1 VTPSTVAT
9 VEPSEPRVRPA
20 KPVPVTPAPAP
31 DWLLP
36 LSVLI
41 VGSFMTVLDTNITN
55 VAIPRMQVDLSAA
68 PDDIQWVVT
77 GYTLTLGIVV
87 PVSGWLGDRLGLS
100 RLYILSM
107 LGFALA
113 SALCG
118 LAWDLNSMIAFRVLQ
133 AVFGGILPVLS
144 LTLLYQV
151 VPSAQIG
158 AAMGLYGFGMVV
170 APSVG
175 PVLGGWLVQYVDWRL
190 IFYINVPIGIL
201 GALAAVAVLPRIKP
215 TSWPRFDLWGFVTI
229 AYGLFALLLALSEG
243 QKWGWDGY
251 RILGLLV
258 SGILS
263 LALYVVIELEVDNP
277 LIDLRI
283 FKVWAFTSSMVLLGI
298 TITGLFAMLYFLPL
312 YLQNVQ
318 GLQALS
324 AGVLLVPSACVLV
337 VLTPISGRLYDRFG
351 PRWLVAFGL
360 ASMAYGSFLMAGMTP
375 DTSLGYIV
383 VWTVIRNLGVGLA
396 MMPIFTSGLSALPT
410 SLTGSGSGM
419 ANVMQRI
426 STSLA
431 VAVFSSLGVSASA
444 QLMSDR
450 GALLSSGANA
460 LPQVAAATQ
469 QGPAGLLGMYQAL
482 SNAILTQTYDN
493 SYYVLGILCVVGIG
507 FALTLRSGKPKAASG
522 PVHVET

>member
-1 VTPSTVAT
+1 LTPSTVAK
-9 VEPSEPRVRPA
+9 VEPSKPRVRPA

-31 DWLLP
+31 DWMLP

-41 VGSFMTVLDTNITN
+41 VGTFMSVLDTNITN

-68 PDDIQWVVT
+68 PDDVQWVVT
-77 GYTLTLGIVV
+77 AYTLTLGIVV
-87 PVSGWLGDRLGLS
+87 PISGWLGKRFGLT
-100 RLYILSM
+100 RLYIVSM

-118 LAWDLNSMIAFRVLQ
+118 LAWDLNSMIFFRVLQ
-133 AVFGGILPVLS
+133 AIPGGILPVLS

-158 AAMGLYGFGMVV
+158 AAMGLYGFGMVI
-170 APSVG
+170 APAVG

-190 IFYINVPIGIL
+190 IFYINVPIGVL
-201 GALAAVAVLPRIKP
+201 GTLAAVAVLPRIKP

-229 AYGLFALLLALSEG
+229 AYGLFALLLALSKG
-243 QKWGWDGY
+243 QKWDWDGY
-251 RILGLLV
+251 RILGLLG

-263 LALYVVIELEVDNP
+263 LALCVVIELEVDNP

-283 FKVWAFTSSMVLLGI
+283 FKVWAFISSMVLLGI
-298 TITGLFAMLYFLPL
+298 TITGMFAVLYFLPQ

-318 GLQALS
+318 YLQPLY

-351 PRWLVAFGL
+351 PRWPVAFGL
-360 ASMAYGSFLMAGMTP
+360 AIMAYGSFLMAGMTT

-383 VWTVIRNLGVGLA
+383 VWTVIRSFGVGLA
-396 MMPIFTSGLSALPT
+396 LMPIFASGLSALPT
-410 SLTGSGSGM
+410 SLTSSGSSM
-419 ANVMQRI
+419 ANVMQRM

-431 VAVFSSLGVSASA
+431 VAVFSSLGLSASA

-450 GALLSSGANA
+450 GALLSTGLNA
-460 LPQVAAATQ
+460 LPQVAAATR
-469 QGPAGLLGMYQAL
+469 QGPASLLGIYQAL
-482 SNAILTQTYDN
+482 SDAVQTQTYNN

-507 FALTLRSGKPKAASG
+507 FALTLRSGKPKGSE
-522 PVHVET
+522 PVLIET